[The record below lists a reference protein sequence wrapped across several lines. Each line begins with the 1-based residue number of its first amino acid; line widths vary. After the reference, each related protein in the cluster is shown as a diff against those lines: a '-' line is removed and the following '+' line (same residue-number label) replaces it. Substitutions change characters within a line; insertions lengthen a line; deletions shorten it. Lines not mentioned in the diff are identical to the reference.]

1 MSYQLWCFVAPDLC
15 RREKHFVLPIV
26 MLLIRSGAFPSANRG
41 GKRPF
46 VVIGCFAFGMLF
58 TPPTVISQVLLA
70 VPMWLLYEDGEAETN
85 D

>member
-1 MSYQLWCFVAPDLC
+1 MAPGLY

-26 MLLIRSGAFPSANRG
+26 MLLIRSGALPSANCG

-46 VVIGCFAFGMLF
+46 VVIGCFAFSMLF
-58 TPPTVISQVLLA
+58 TPPDVVSQALLA
-70 VPMWLLYEDGEAETN
+70 MPMWLLYEDGEAATN